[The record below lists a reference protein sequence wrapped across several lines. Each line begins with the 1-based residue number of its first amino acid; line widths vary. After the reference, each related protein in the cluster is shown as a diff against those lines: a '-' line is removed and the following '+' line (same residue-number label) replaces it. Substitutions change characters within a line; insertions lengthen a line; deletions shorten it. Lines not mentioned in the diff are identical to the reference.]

1 MKFQTLSFRVT
12 DRQGYFLQELAKN
25 DHRTLEQFL
34 YVLLVE
40 GTSLFLECRQVSVKK
55 RTEDFTKEELE
66 KIARFDKAQ
75 EENEH
80 PFPSDCY
87 VCRYFTDKEI
97 EEVLDSLTDNIFNE
111 ELINWRISYPFNSE
125 VEPDLCDER
134 GRPL

>member
-25 DHRTLEQFL
+25 DHRTVEHLL
-34 YVLLVE
+34 YILLVE
-40 GTSLFLECRQVSVKK
+40 GSFSYLESRQVSVKK

-66 KIARFDKAQ
+66 KIAKWDKA
-75 EENEH
+75 EKEKDH

-97 EEVLDSLTDNIFNE
+97 EKVLDSLTDNIFNE
-111 ELINWRISYPFNSE
+111 ELINWRIG
-125 VEPDLCDER
+125 DC
-134 GRPL
+134 

>member
-1 MKFQTLSFRVT
+1 MDFQTLSFRVT
-12 DRQGYFLQELAKN
+12 DRQGYFLREVAKN
-25 DHRTLEQFL
+25 DQRTLEQLL
-34 YVLLVE
+34 YILIVE
-40 GTSLFLECRQVSVKK
+40 GSFSYLESHQALVKK

-66 KIARFDKAQ
+66 KIAKWDKAQ

-111 ELINWRISYPFNSE
+111 ELINWRISYPFNKE
-125 VEPDLCDER
+125 
-134 GRPL
+134 GN